1 MSRFLFVVLPLAG
14 HINAPLA
21 VSEVLLEAG
30 HEVAWCGPESY
41 LRPLVGPDATVCPT
55 GSRFYPEQDRHG
67 PAALRQVWDTYL
79 VPMAQFTL
87 RAVERAVTGY
97 RPDVLVADQHAFA
110 GALVAQR
117 HGLRWATLAPS
128 ALELTRRP
136 GDAPEVDAFVGS
148 HLALLRQKAGLPP
161 GPDAE
166 VLFSPHLVI
175 AFTTEALTGPGRRP
189 EHCVLVGPALGRGPA
204 YAGFPWDWLDPHR
217 QHVLVTVGTL
227 ADSVARDFFA
237 TATRALAGLGDRLQ
251 AVLVAPADA
260 VPDPPEHILVA
271 ARVPTLR
278 MMPQLQA
285 VVSHGGMGIVGEAL
299 AGGVPLVV
307 APIRYDQPTVA
318 DQVAAAGAGLRV
330 PFAGLTAQQLRAAV
344 IAVLDD
350 PAYRAG
356 ARRVGDSFAA
366 AGGAAAAAAH
376 LERLAAGPVRPA
388 TGPVWTELDQK
399 GTVSQ

>member
-21 VSEVLLEAG
+21 VSEALAAAG

-41 LRPLVGPDATVCPT
+41 LRPLVGPEATVYPT
-55 GSRFYPEQDRHG
+55 GSRFYPEQDGHG

-87 RAVERAVTGY
+87 AAVDRAVAGFG
-97 RPDVLVADQHAFA
+97 PDVLVADQHAFA

-128 ALELTRRP
+128 GLELTRRP
-136 GDAPEVDAFVGS
+136 GDAPEVDALVGP
-148 HLALLRQKAGLPP
+148 HLARLREKAGLPP
-161 GPDAE
+161 GDDADT
-166 VLFSPHLVI
+166 LFSPYLVI
-175 AFTTEALTGPGRRP
+175 AMTTAALTGTAALPDA
-189 EHCVLVGPALGRGPA
+189 CVLVGPALGRGPA
-204 YAGFPWDWLDPHR
+204 YQGFPWDWLDPGR
-217 QHVLVTVGTL
+217 KHVMITVGTL
-227 ADSVARDFFA
+227 ADGVAGEFFA
-237 TATRALAGLGDRLQ
+237 TAVRALADLGDRLQ
-251 AVLVAPADA
+251 VLLVAPADA
-260 VPDPPEHILVA
+260 VPDPPGHFLVA

-278 MMPQLQA
+278 LMPHLHA
-285 VVSHGGMGIVGEAL
+285 VVSHGGMGTVGEAL
-299 AGGVPLVV
+299 ANGVPLVI

-318 DQVAAAGAGLRV
+318 DQVSAAGAGVRV
-330 PFAGLTAQQLRAAV
+330 PFVGLTAEELRAAV
-344 IAVLDD
+344 TAVLDD

-376 LERLAAGPVRPA
+376 LEQLA
-388 TGPVWTELDQK
+388 LK
-399 GTVSQ
+399 GTVSLS

>member
-21 VSEVLLEAG
+21 VSDALLAVG

-41 LRPLVGPDATVCPT
+41 LRPLVGPDAVVHPT
-55 GSRFYPEQDRHG
+55 GSRFYPEQDGHG
-67 PAALRQVWDTYL
+67 PAALRHVWDSYL
-79 VPMAQFTL
+79 VPMARFTL
-87 RAVERAVTGY
+87 PAVERAVAACQ
-97 RPDVLVADQHAFA
+97 PDVLVADQHAFA
-110 GALVAQR
+110 GGLVARR

-136 GDAPEVDAFVGS
+136 GDAPEVDAFVRS
-148 HLALLRQKAGLPP
+148 HLALLREKAGLPL
-161 GPDAE
+161 GHDVD

-175 AFTTEALTGPGRRP
+175 AFTTAALTGAARVPDT
-189 EHCVLVGPALGRGPA
+189 CVLVGPALGRGPA
-204 YAGFPWDWLDPHR
+204 YEGFAWDWLDPHR
-217 QHVLVTVGTL
+217 QHVLITVGTL

-237 TATRALAGLGDRLQ
+237 TAVRALADLGERLQ

-278 MMPQLQA
+278 MMPQLHA

-299 AGGVPLVV
+299 AGGVPLVI

-318 DQVAAAGAGLRV
+318 DQVAAAGAGVRV
-330 PFAGLTAQQLRAAV
+330 PFIGLTAEHLRTAV
-344 IAVLDD
+344 TTVLDD
-350 PAYRAG
+350 PVYRAG

-376 LERLAAGPVRPA
+376 LEQLAISPM
-388 TGPVWTELDQK
+388 WTALDRK